1 MCKVLLADDHEVVR
15 QGLKLLLA
23 EEPHMAVGGEA
34 STGHEVLELVRQQAW
49 DVVVLDITMP
59 GKSGLDLLKE
69 LKHLRPNL
77 AVLVLT
83 MHQEDQYADRML
95 KAGARGYLTKGS
107 AGTEVVKAIRTVCA
121 GGVYVS
127 DFLAG
132 KLAVAGALD
141 VHESPHESLSDRE
154 FQVLTMIASG
164 KTATE
169 IAEELSLSVKTVSTY
184 RTRIL
189 EKMRMHTSAEL
200 THYAI
205 SKKLV
210 D

>member
-34 STGHEVLELVRQQAW
+34 STGQEVLELVKQQAW

-83 MHQEDQYADRML
+83 MHQEEQYANRIL

-127 DFLAG
+127 DSLAG

-141 VHESPHESLSDRE
+141 VHESPHASLSDRE

-164 KTATE
+164 KTVTE

-184 RTRIL
+184 RTRVL

-205 SKKLV
+205 RKKLV

>member
-23 EEPHMAVGGEA
+23 DEPHMTVGGEA
-34 STGHEVLELVRQQAW
+34 STGHEVLELVKQQAW

-83 MHQEDQYADRML
+83 MHQEEQYASRML

-127 DFLAG
+127 DSLAG
-132 KLAVAGALD
+132 KLAVAGEFD
-141 VHESPHESLSDRE
+141 VHESPHAGLSDRE

-164 KTATE
+164 KTVTE